1 MSMPVL
7 SRGGSHCCPLVV
19 HRRVL
24 SLLPHFLLEII
35 ATVFFLAVAGSPSH
49 VHYLVV
55 VFVRCCRRRCC
66 LSSCPL
72 PSVALRP
79 RDHRHSFLLGGGRI
93 VRLPF
98 TFCLAW
104 LFVASHLVAPP
115 PPLPLVFTTRCFLP
129 VSSRSANS
137 ASRRLEAPPA
147 FETSSPL
154 VCWRLPSCLP
164 LVPRLVVATPPPLV
178 LLTRRLRLS
187 TRNLCILTSRRL
199 LSTGASPP
207 FCIGFAYWLS
217 RRLSPCRLCF
227 ASPIFALPP
236 HVSFLYPPPVFA
248 SAGCCVA
255 S

>member
-1 MSMPVL
+1 M
-7 SRGGSHCCPLVV
+7 
-19 HRRVL
+19 
-24 SLLPHFLLEII
+24 
-35 ATVFFLAVAGSPSH
+35 AGS
-49 VHYLVV
+49 
-55 VFVRCCRRRCC
+55 
-66 LSSCPL
+66 
-72 PSVALRP
+72 SVSRSP
-79 RDHRHSFLLGGGRI
+79 
-93 VRLPF
+93 
-98 TFCLAW
+98 W

-129 VSSRSANS
+129 VPESSRSANS

-164 LVPRLVVATPPPLV
+164 LVPRLVVTTPLVAPPPPLVLSTHRRLLRRRCLLFTDTSPHAWLVVILTPPPLV

-207 FCIGFAYWLS
+207 FCIVFADWLS

-227 ASPIFALPP
+227 ASPFLALPP

>member
-1 MSMPVL
+1 MY
-7 SRGGSHCCPLVV
+7 
-19 HRRVL
+19 
-24 SLLPHFLLEII
+24 
-35 ATVFFLAVAGSPSH
+35 
-49 VHYLVV
+49 YLVV
-55 VFVRCCRRRCC
+55 VFVRCCRRRRCP
-66 LSSCPL
+66 SSCPL
-72 PSVALRP
+72 PSVALPP

-98 TFCLAW
+98 TFCLLW

-147 FETSSPL
+147 FDTSSPL

-164 LVPRLVVATPPPLV
+164 LVPRLVVTTPLVAPPPPLVLSTHRRLLRRRCLLFTDTSPHVWLVVILTPPPLV

-207 FCIGFAYWLS
+207 FCIVFADWLS
-217 RRLSPCRLCF
+217 RRLSPCRLRF
-227 ASPIFALPP
+227 ASPFLALPP
-236 HVSFLYPPPVFA
+236 HVSFPPPPVFA

-255 S
+255 Y